1 MRRESWGKGWRGTIC
16 GWGVRG
22 NHERE
27 AKKGG
32 GGREDM
38 RDEEKLNRGRESETE
53 REGQFPKWEEGVGR
67 GDEPDQWC

>member
-1 MRRESWGKGWRGTIC
+1 M
-16 GWGVRG
+16 RG

-38 RDEEKLNRGRESETE
+38 RDEEKLNSGRESETE

-67 GDEPDQWC
+67 GD